1 MDKKGRDFFR
11 VESISTNMSDYGEV
25 QAAARDFSEGSG
37 YAWDNTW
44 CELKFQITNLTEEN
58 LRQQAELA
66 RRNIEKKLIIDKLRL
81 QLEHLKAENRSLQG
95 CISCS
100 KDGEKRHSLQ
110 RRGLLSGKFF
120 GGGCT

>member
-1 MDKKGRDFFR
+1 M
-11 VESISTNMSDYGEV
+11 
-25 QAAARDFSEGSG
+25 
-37 YAWDNTW
+37 
-44 CELKFQITNLTEEN
+44 EEN

-66 RRNIEKKLIIDKLRL
+66 RRNIEKKLVIDKLRL

-100 KDGEKRHSLQ
+100 KDGEKRNSLQ